1 MTEGLA
7 NQFTCC
13 SCIPSKYL
21 WSATVLG
28 RLFNKIFPGIQC
40 VHYQPGKVTCEDE
53 NIYTESKLVIK
64 WCFMDVS
71 EGIERNLL
79 IDEDVIKLLQR
90 IVDRE
95 AYSNQR
101 DLFWSG
107 KKKERAPKNLD
118 PDLIKR
124 TQLACNVMPW
134 WAPAASKGL
143 PSISD
148 YSRSSLDPSHLGTQ
162 LVSQRLN
169 VVKILACE
177 AWIYGW

>member
-1 MTEGLA
+1 MCYSIKTNNFSPTKQGLSCFIVHLHPHSVSFSWRFYQKIKIKLDHVSQLKMTEGLA

-101 DLFWSG
+101 DLIWSG
-107 KKKERAPKNLD
+107 KK
-118 PDLIKR
+118 
-124 TQLACNVMPW
+124 
-134 WAPAASKGL
+134 
-143 PSISD
+143 
-148 YSRSSLDPSHLGTQ
+148 
-162 LVSQRLN
+162 
-169 VVKILACE
+169 
-177 AWIYGW
+177 

>member
-1 MTEGLA
+1 MLRYQNQQFFIKALVVLLCICTPIQLVLVDVFTKKIKIKIDHVSQLKMTEGLA

-107 KKKERAPKNLD
+107 KKKGTGPKE
-118 PDLIKR
+118 
-124 TQLACNVMPW
+124 PW
-134 WAPAASKGL
+134 PGSYQEDTT
-143 PSISD
+143 S
-148 YSRSSLDPSHLGTQ
+148 
-162 LVSQRLN
+162 V
-169 VVKILACE
+169 
-177 AWIYGW
+177 